1 MSFSL
6 SKTLSY
12 AVLAALLPLVGC
24 ERGND
29 STKAASAA
37 AGSEVAELQRALD
50 DDAKKTAAT
59 NGAVAATNGAATN
72 AAHAAK
78 GSAATNAAVAKPA
91 TKDAQAKPPKL
102 PRPFVVKDSFFKTWS
117 KGGAQPYVSLEFS
130 RPVDMTQLRDYVKI
144 EPNVGAL
151 VVSKGSW
158 DETYHLR
165 GDFKPRTTYTLTVRK
180 GLPMEGGTLTNDYRR
195 TWTVHDRRPEISF
208 ASEGRY
214 LPAGGRRAVAVKTVN
229 VTNFLCQIRSVPVR
243 NAVQLLAREE
253 GCYDG
258 YYSRSGD
265 GRNTAELAD
274 TPITKTLRVKTRLNE
289 EVTTLLDVRD
299 DDGQARNGIY
309 LLSAY
314 ASEKVSEWY
323 RAWKLVCVT
332 DIGLSVREANGTV
345 YVWATSLTGG
355 APIAGLRVLVY
366 GANNVVMGEGLTD
379 AEGWCSCDMPEAG
392 EPFAVVASTMDESD
406 VTFLALRHALDEDG
420 ALGTRR
426 DFVKA
431 NGSEAF
437 VWTERGIYRH
447 GEKILVHAIL
457 RNGKGDAPKPFP
469 VTVELRNP
477 ENKVVQTRT
486 LVTDRFGALACDAFS
501 VADDQPSGAWT
512 IRVATPGKEGVT
524 LGERVVSIEEF
535 VPPQIRVKVTPP
547 AEGARAT
554 TNMVVSVAGEH
565 LFGGPAKGLRAE
577 CSVLFR
583 DEPFAPKGWEMF
595 RFGDENRELKPN
607 FERYETV
614 LTGDDGVARFAVDF
628 PAELR
633 PRAAVKMVVQGS
645 VFEAGG
651 RAANMRAATILHAAP
666 YYIGVAL
673 PKQVACAAT
682 PKTCRVVLLNPDG
695 TPHTGARRLVA
706 AFERVECV
714 YGMRRTDAGNWEWR
728 SDKVRQPLGDAV
740 EVAVSETG
748 LATLALPAD
757 VGGDVAVTLRDLETG
772 VSFGGTYW
780 VGGDDDA
787 ALHTMLENPS
797 RVTLELDKDVYFP
810 GERPRLTVKAP
821 FAGAAWLTLLRD
833 DVLYSQVVTLT
844 NATSELVLEPVQG
857 AWAPGADVAL
867 SVVQAARPGVRGLMN
882 RAYGLVPLSVRTR
895 DSALNVQVR
904 AAVACAPE
912 GGSTVTVDVDA
923 RGDGVVGETAVVTV
937 VDEGINILT
946 DEKTPDPVAWFG
958 ASRTAVHPLW
968 DLYNRL
974 LPLFEGDLV
983 RAGVKTGGGA
993 EGDLFMRMS
1002 PMPSRRFKPL
1012 SLWKLNVPLA
1022 DGKATVPFTLPE
1034 FAGEVRVTAV
1044 AYGPRAVGAGA
1055 VQAKVAPNV
1064 VMQPDAP
1071 RFAAPG
1077 DLFYATVMLAN
1088 RSGRAGTIAYDLM
1101 AGGAVALAR
1110 PVHGTLQLADGA
1122 SETLTIPVR
1131 AAAAP
1136 GEGTLVFVSEGL
1148 GEKHRSEI
1156 LLPVRP
1162 AAPWVKTARTVR
1174 LNAGERRTFPNAAAV
1189 LPEAAKRTFL
1199 ASASPVAEL
1208 ASALE
1213 YLTAYPYGCL
1223 EQTVSRVF
1231 PLVTAGGLL
1240 NTLPVRE
1247 TSAAADAKGAVA
1259 EGIRRTCAMVRA
1271 HDFSMW
1277 PDTDYAP
1284 WDRAVSLWAAHFLV
1298 EAKANGFAVPAA
1310 PYTRVK
1316 GFLRT
1321 WAMSANTN
1329 TSVYA
1334 CHTLA
1339 LAGAPD
1345 RDRMLHWFDQ
1355 KAHLG
1360 VRARAQLARAFVRT
1374 GDWSRA
1380 TELLAHAQADD
1391 LTDTAFLVL
1400 ALLDLDPKDA
1410 RVLDGVVRLLQAR
1423 DGVTRHWGTTAA
1435 NAHALLAL
1443 GAYYRH
1449 EPAPKGKP
1457 DLRLTVDGHEDLLL
1471 PKRAKK
1477 ITGCGDVVVEN
1488 RGTAPAFVFTSALAL
1503 GDPAA
1508 LGVATNGIAITRR
1521 YRRPDGKPAD
1531 LAHLVR
1537 GDLLVVEL
1545 ALTAPA
1551 MTTYSDLVI
1560 EDLLPACFEPDPTD
1574 VEDTFGLASPD
1585 ERARYQWEMRR
1596 ELRDDRVLGFTK
1608 RFALGAGY
1616 SVTFR
1621 YAVRVVSAG
1630 EFVLPGPSV
1639 EAMYTPAL
1647 CARGAASRLVVAP

>member
-1 MSFSL
+1 MSL
-6 SKTLSY
+6 SLQKTLSF
-12 AVLAALLPLVGC
+12 VFLAALLPMMGC
-24 ERGND
+24 ERGD
-29 STKAASAA
+29 AAPKG
-37 AGSEVAELQRALD
+37 AGSEVAELQRALE
-50 DDAKKTAAT
+50 DDAKKI
-59 NGAVAATNGAATN
+59 AATNGAATAEN
-72 AAHAAK
+72 GATNTAK
-78 GSAATNAAVAKPA
+78 TAGAATGAK
-91 TKDAQAKPPKL
+91 KVENVVKWSPP
-102 PRPFVVKDSFFKTWS
+102 PPEPFVVEDFSFDSSSSDPRKWCIDLS
-117 KGGAQPYVSLEFS
+117 FS
-130 RPVDMTQLRDYVKI
+130 HSVDMIQMRDYVKI
-144 EPNVGAL
+144 TPNPGTLAIGKRWWWREKTYSLKGA
-151 VVSKGSW
+151 
-158 DETYHLR
+158 
-165 GDFKPRTTYTLTVRK
+165 FKPRTTYTLTVRP
-180 GLPMEGGTLTNDYRR
+180 GLPMKGGTLTREFRR
-195 TWTVHDRRPEISF
+195 TWTTPDSAPTVSF

-214 LPAGGRRAVAVKTVN
+214 LPAGGRRAVALKTVN
-229 VTNFLCQIRSVPVR
+229 ITNLLCQIRSVPAR

-253 GCYDG
+253 GR
-258 YYSRSGD
+258 YSSFYGGGGD
-265 GRNTAELAD
+265 SDDTVELAAA
-274 TPITKTLRVKTRLNE
+274 PMTKNLRVKTRLNE
-289 EVTTLLDVRD
+289 EATTLLDVRD

-309 LLSAY
+309 LLNAY
-314 ASEKVSEWY
+314 NADSKEKPREWEK
-323 RAWKLVCVT
+323 AWKLVCVT
-332 DIGLSVREANGTV
+332 DIGLSVREAKGTV

-366 GANNVVMGEGLTD
+366 GSNNVVMGEGLTD
-379 AEGWCSCDMPEAG
+379 AEGWCCCEMPDAG
-392 EPFAVVASTMDESD
+392 TPFAVVASKMDESD
-406 VTFLALRHALDEDG
+406 ATFLALRHELDEDG
-420 ALGTRR
+420 ALGARR
-426 DFVKA
+426 AFVAA

-447 GEKILVHAIL
+447 GEKILLHAIL

-469 VTVELRNP
+469 VTMQLIDP
-477 ENKVVQTRT
+477 EEKVVQKRT
-486 LVTDRFGALACDAFS
+486 LVTDRFGAVACDAFS
-501 VADDQPSGAWT
+501 VADDQPSGVWRLCVT
-512 IRVATPGKEGVT
+512 TPGKDGVT
-524 LGERVVSIEEF
+524 LGERTVRIEEF

-547 AEGARAT
+547 AEGSRAT

-565 LFGGPAKGLRAE
+565 LFGGPAKGLRAG
-577 CSVLFR
+577 CSVIFH

-595 RFGDENRELKPN
+595 RFGDENTCMAPN
-607 FERYETV
+607 FKRCETV
-614 LTGDDGVARFAVDF
+614 FTDTDGVARFAIDF
-628 PAELR
+628 PAKLR
-633 PRAAVKMVVQGS
+633 PRAAVRMGVQGS
-645 VFEAGG
+645 VFESGG
-651 RAANMRAATILHAAP
+651 RAANMRATTVLHVAP

-673 PKQVACAAT
+673 PQRVALSAT
-682 PKTCRVVLLNPDG
+682 PKTCRVVLVKPDG
-695 TPHTGARRLVA
+695 TPHTGARRLIA
-706 AFERVECV
+706 SFERIECV
-714 YGMRRTDAGNWEWR
+714 YGMRKTDSGNWEWR

-740 EVAVSETG
+740 EIAVSEKG

-757 VGGDVAVTLRDLETG
+757 VGGDVAVVLRDLETG
-772 VSFGGTYW
+772 VSFGATYW
-780 VGGDDDA
+780 VGGADDVT
-787 ALHTMLENPS
+787 LHTMLENPS
-797 RVTLELDKDVYFP
+797 RVTLELDKKVYFP

-833 DVLYSQVVTLT
+833 DVLYSQIVTLT

-895 DSALNVQVR
+895 DSALDVQVR

-912 GGSTVTVDVDA
+912 GGATVTVDVDA

-937 VDEGINILT
+937 VDEGINMLT
-946 DEKTPDPVAWFG
+946 DEKTPDPVSWFG
-958 ASRTAVHPLW
+958 ESRTAEHPLW
-968 DLYNRL
+968 DIYNRL

-993 EGDLFMRMS
+993 EGDLFNRMS

-1012 SLWKLNVPLA
+1012 SLWKLNVPLK

-1034 FAGEVRVTAV
+1034 FVGEVRVTAV
-1044 AYGPRAVGAGA
+1044 AYGPRATGAGA
-1055 VQAKVAPNV
+1055 VQAKVTPKV

-1101 AGGAVALAR
+1101 AGGAATLAR
-1110 PVHGTLQLADGA
+1110 PVHGALQLADGA
-1122 SETLTIPVR
+1122 SETLMFPVR
-1131 AAAAP
+1131 ATATP

-1189 LPEAAKRTFL
+1189 LPEAAKRMFL

-1213 YLTAYPYGCL
+1213 YLVAYPYGCL

-1259 EGIRRTCAMVRA
+1259 EGIRRTCAMMRA
-1271 HDFSMW
+1271 NDFSMW
-1277 PDTDYAP
+1277 PDTNYVP
-1284 WDRAVSLWAAHFLV
+1284 WDRSVSLWAAHFLV
-1298 EAKANGFAVPAA
+1298 EARANGFAVPEPKFAH
-1310 PYTRVK
+1310 VK
-1316 GFLRT
+1316 DYLRT
-1321 WAMSANTN
+1321 WAMSTN
-1329 TSVYA
+1329 ATTSVSA

-1345 RDRMLHWFDQ
+1345 RDRMLYWFDRRAQ
-1355 KAHLG
+1355 LG
-1360 VRARAQLARAFVRT
+1360 VRERAQLARAFVRT
-1374 GDWSRA
+1374 GDRPRA
-1380 TELLAHAQADD
+1380 TDLLAHAQPGE

-1410 RVLDGVVRLLQAR
+1410 RVLDGVARLLQAR
-1423 DGVTRHWGTTAA
+1423 DGVSRHWGTTAA

-1449 EPAPKGKP
+1449 EPAPKGAP
-1457 DLRLTVDGHEDLLL
+1457 DLRLTVDGHEDVLTL
-1471 PKRAKK
+1471 KRAKK

-1488 RGTAPAFVFTSALAL
+1488 RGTAPAFLFTSALAL

-1508 LGVATNGIAITRR
+1508 LGVETNGIAITRR
-1521 YRRPDGKPAD
+1521 YRRTDGTDAD

-1537 GDLLVVEL
+1537 GDMLVVEL

-1551 MTTYSDLVI
+1551 KTTYSDLVI

-1574 VEDTFGLASPD
+1574 VENTFDLTSPK
-1585 ERARYQWEMRR
+1585 ERARRLWEMRR

-1608 RFALGAGY
+1608 RFVLEAGK

-1639 EAMYTPAL
+1639 EAMYAPAL
-1647 CARGAASRLVVAP
+1647 RARGAASRLVVAK